1 MDLNT
6 LDNHH
11 PGTLEVLQE
20 LNLSNNPLAGYAP
33 EFEEED
39 EENEN
44 QVVYESKVCIP
55 SGILLLIYL
64 GGHQSKC
71 PKCRGY
77 LHATES

>member
-39 EENEN
+39 EEAFLD
-44 QVVYESKVCIP
+44 IM
-55 SGILLLIYL
+55 
-64 GGHQSKC
+64 HQSDNFSHQ
-71 PKCRGY
+71 RW
-77 LHATES
+77 